1 MLLESERRAVVEF
14 GRKLISSQ
22 LVQGSGGNI
31 SLAAEDQQLIAISP
45 SGLPYFETSP
55 EDVVVVDL
63 DGKSVDGALRPSIEL
78 GFHLALHRLRADI
91 RAVVH
96 THSIYA
102 TTIACLGWEL
112 PAVHYLIA
120 QAGESVPCA
129 PYATPGSP
137 ELAANICNAIGSGN
151 AVLMANHGLAAVGP
165 TLPKAFA
172 TAEKVEYVAR
182 LFYQA
187 KDIGN
192 PVILSPEQMSDVMR
206 KGKTYGQVQN
216 STQVPGT

>member
-1 MLLESERRAVVEF
+1 MLLENERRSVVEF
-14 GRKLISSQ
+14 GKKLITEQ

-31 SLAAEDQQLIAISP
+31 SLASEDQQLIAISP
-45 SGLPYFETSP
+45 SGLPYFETNA

-63 DGKSVDGALRPSIEL
+63 DGKSVAGALRPSIEI
-78 GFHLALHRLRADI
+78 GFHLALHRLRPDI

-96 THSIYA
+96 THSNYA

-120 QAGESVPCA
+120 QAGYSVPCA
-129 PYATPGSP
+129 PFATPGSV
-137 ELAANICNAIGSGN
+137 ELSVHICSTIGSGN
-151 AVLMANHGLAAVGP
+151 AVLMANHGLVAVGP

-187 KDIGN
+187 KGIGS
-192 PVILSPEQMSDVMR
+192 PVILSAEQMSDVMR
-206 KGKTYGQVQN
+206 QGKTYGQPQTM
-216 STQVPGT
+216 TQ